1 MIKVLGFEPIT
12 APDAH
17 VLVLGTMPGEESL
30 RAGEYYANRRN
41 SFWRIVSELFGF
53 SAGAS
58 YRARVEALK
67 SHGVALWDVLETC
80 ERGGS
85 LDSKIQI
92 RTAEP
97 NDFRTFLAEHP
108 KIQQICFNGKI
119 ASDLFKR
126 LVLPRLSQAEE
137 IPNLLVLP
145 STSPANTS
153 MNHQQKVLQWKKLKE
168 GIR

>member
-1 MIKVLGFEPIT
+1 MKVLGFEPIT
-12 APDAH
+12 APNAR

-53 SAGAS
+53 SSGDS
-58 YRARVEALK
+58 YRARIEALK

-85 LDSKIQI
+85 LDSKIRM
-92 RTAEP
+92 RTAMP

-108 KIQQICFNGKI
+108 MIQRICFNGKM
-119 ASDLFKR
+119 ASALFKR
-126 LVLPRLSQAEE
+126 LALSRLSQAEE
-137 IPNLLVLP
+137 VPNLLVLP

-153 MNHQQKVLQWKKLKE
+153 MNHEQKLLQWKKIKE